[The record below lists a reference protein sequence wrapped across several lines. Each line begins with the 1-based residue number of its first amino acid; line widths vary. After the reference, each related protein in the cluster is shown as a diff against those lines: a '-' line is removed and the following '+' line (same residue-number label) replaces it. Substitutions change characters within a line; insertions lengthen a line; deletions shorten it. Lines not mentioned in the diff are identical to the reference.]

1 MDNHPAEK
9 LAWIQLIMAMI
20 LPKLKMIKNTDMGEY
35 DLIYRIIDYLSSHY
49 TEHVTLDD
57 LAKEL
62 RVNKYYLSHTFWSK
76 LNSGFPDYLNRLRCD
91 HAQMLLSSTNEH
103 IATVGELSGFETQ
116 RTFNRVFKLHTGM
129 TPNEYR
135 AAKQT

>member
-91 HAQMLLSSTNEH
+91 HAQMLLSPRMNISQPWGNYPDLKPSEPLT
-103 IATVGELSGFETQ
+103 GCLSCIPE
-116 RTFNRVFKLHTGM
+116 
-129 TPNEYR
+129 
-135 AAKQT
+135 

>member
-9 LAWIQLIMAMI
+9 LTWIQLIMAMI

-62 RVNKYYLSHTFWSK
+62 HVNKYYLSYTFWNK
-76 LNSGFPDYLNRLRCD
+76 LNSGFPDYLNQLRCD
-91 HAQMLLSSTNEH
+91 HAQMLLSSTNEQ
-103 IATVGELSGFETQ
+103 TY
-116 RTFNRVFKLHTGM
+116 RNRGGII
-129 TPNEYR
+129 R
-135 AAKQT
+135 I